1 MTMPTIFDFHAK
13 SILGDDVSLEQYR
26 GKVLLIV
33 NVASRCGFT
42 PQYTGLQSLYDKFH
56 DRGLE
61 ILAFPCNQFGGQE
74 PGSDEEVLS
83 FCILDYDVKFDLF
96 SKVQVNG
103 DQAHPLFRYLKKEAP
118 GLMGS
123 EGIKW
128 NFTKF
133 LVDRDG
139 RVLKRFAS
147 MTTPAQL
154 ESEIES
160 LLAA

>member
-1 MTMPTIFDFHAK
+1 MPTIFDFHAK

>member
-1 MTMPTIFDFHAK
+1 MSTIFDFHAT
-13 SILGDDVSLEQYR
+13 SIRGDDVSLERYR

-42 PQYTGLQSLYDKFH
+42 PQYNGLQSLYDKYH

-83 FCILDYDVKFDLF
+83 FCSLNYDVKFDLF

-103 DQAHPLFRYLKKEAP
+103 DQEHPLFQYLKQEAP
-118 GLMGS
+118 GLLGS

-139 RVLKRFAS
+139 RVLKRFGS
-147 MTTPAQL
+147 MTTPSQL

>member
-1 MTMPTIFDFHAK
+1 MSTIFDFHAT
-13 SILGDDVSLEQYR
+13 SIRGDDVSLERYR

-42 PQYTGLQSLYDKFH
+42 PQYTGLQSLYDKYH

-83 FCILDYDVKFDLF
+83 FCSLNYDVKFDLF

-103 DQAHPLFRYLKKEAP
+103 DQAHPLFQYLKQEDP
-118 GLMGS
+118 GLLGS

-139 RVLKRFAS
+139 RVLKRFGS
-147 MTTPAQL
+147 MTTPSQL

>member
-1 MTMPTIFDFHAK
+1 MSTIFDFHAK
-13 SILGDDVSLEQYR
+13 SIRGEDVSLEKYR
-26 GKVLLIV
+26 GKVLLVV
-33 NVASRCGFT
+33 NVASHCGFT

-74 PGSDEEVLS
+74 PGTDEEVLS
-83 FCILDYDVKFDLF
+83 FCSLNYDVKFDLF

-103 DQAHPLFRYLKKEAP
+103 DQAHPLFQYLKKEAP
-118 GLMGS
+118 GLLGS

-147 MTTPAQL
+147 MTTPSQL

>member
-1 MTMPTIFDFHAK
+1 MSTIFDFHAK
-13 SILGDDVSLEQYR
+13 SIRGEDVSLEKYR
-26 GKVLLIV
+26 GKVLLVV
-33 NVASRCGFT
+33 NVASHCGFT

-83 FCILDYDVKFDLF
+83 FCSLNYDVKFDLF

-103 DQAHPLFRYLKKEAP
+103 DQAHPLFQYLKKEAP

-133 LVDRDG
+133 LVDREG

>member
-1 MTMPTIFDFHAK
+1 MSTIFDFHAT
-13 SILGDDVSLEQYR
+13 SIRGDDVSLERYR

-42 PQYTGLQSLYDKFH
+42 PQYTGLQSLYDKYH

-83 FCILDYDVKFDLF
+83 FCSLNYDVKFDLF

-103 DQAHPLFRYLKKEAP
+103 DQAHPLFQYLKQEAP
-118 GLMGS
+118 GLLGS

-139 RVLKRFAS
+139 RVLKRFGS
-147 MTTPAQL
+147 MTTPSQL

>member
-1 MTMPTIFDFHAK
+1 MSTIFDFHAK
-13 SILGDDVSLEQYR
+13 SIRGEDVSLEKYR
-26 GKVLLIV
+26 GKVLLVV
-33 NVASRCGFT
+33 NVASHCGFT
-42 PQYTGLQSLYDKFH
+42 PQYTGLKSLYDKFH

-74 PGSDEEVLS
+74 PGTDEEVLS
-83 FCILDYDVKFDLF
+83 FCSLNYDVKFDLF

-103 DQAHPLFRYLKKEAP
+103 DQAHPLFQYLKKEAP
-118 GLMGS
+118 GLLGS

-147 MTTPAQL
+147 MTTPSQL